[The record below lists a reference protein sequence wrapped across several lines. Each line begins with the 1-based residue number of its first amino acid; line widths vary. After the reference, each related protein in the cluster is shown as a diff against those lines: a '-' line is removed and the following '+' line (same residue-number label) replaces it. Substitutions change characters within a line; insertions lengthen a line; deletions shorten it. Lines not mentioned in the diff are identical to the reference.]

1 MNRQHRSQIDMVSS
15 KSLLVLVLLMLAMA
29 LVSYAAFAPGGPTLS
44 GALKCFVGVLPFLGL
59 VGIHAMLS
67 RS

>member
-1 MNRQHRSQIDMVSS
+1 MDVVSS
-15 KSLLVLVLLMLAMA
+15 KSLLVLVLIMFAMA
-29 LVSYAAFAPGGPTLS
+29 LVSYAAFAPGGATLS
-44 GALKCFVGVLPFLGL
+44 GVLKCFVGVLPFLGL